1 MSHRSYYSSVAVKSI
16 LYDADGNEV
25 DDEALAVRGVTVE
38 VGDDGEVV
46 AELESWEV
54 DPKELDGDVG
64 GLATRPRDED
74 S

>member
-1 MSHRSYYSSVAVKSI
+1 MAVKSI

-25 DDEALAVRGVTVE
+25 TDEALAVRGVTVE

-54 DPKELDGDVG
+54 ERKGLEGDEG
-64 GLATRPRDED
+64 SLATRPSE
-74 S
+74 